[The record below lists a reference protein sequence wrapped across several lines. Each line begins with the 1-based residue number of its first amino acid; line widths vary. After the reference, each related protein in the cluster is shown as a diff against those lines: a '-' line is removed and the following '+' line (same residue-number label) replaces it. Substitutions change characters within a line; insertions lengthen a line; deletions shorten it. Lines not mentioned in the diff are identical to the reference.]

1 MHGTRSQDRS
11 QQQSGDG
18 GEPRRPG
25 PDAVPRPFEP
35 AVERVE
41 QDQEW
46 QQPEHEQ
53 EGVERVGQ
61 RRNSGESGHQR
72 QERASAGA
80 QGVRVDPH
88 RRPRGR
94 GAHRTSVPEGAS
106 ARTVAG
112 LCS

>member
-1 MHGTRSQDRS
+1 M
-11 QQQSGDG
+11 
-18 GEPRRPG
+18 
-25 PDAVPRPFEP
+25 PRPFEP

-41 QDQEW
+41 QDQER

-94 GAHRTSVPEGAS
+94 GGSSHIHGGVRQRAGRRRALLVTPKCP
-106 ARTVAG
+106 TVARRFV
-112 LCS
+112 S